1 MATDTSVTRWSLWS
15 YARGEVGDLEMP
27 GGSTMERWPPVELRP
42 TAVREGWMV
51 PVEGDWPGRSELER
65 WLRGADVGGRA
76 SRGLLAAFERWSS
89 VVWMMNGA
97 DSLAWLRSR
106 ELGLERARRMRLVG
120 PNVSS
125 LWESMQTVLEP
136 LEPRDPRAVLI
147 VLRASRGTGRRAG
160 SPDLD
165 ALAGVPPRRVRERA
179 ERLRDEVRRLFGC
192 EVDRVGAPDAVAPF
206 RIGLGAPTGR
216 PGRPSGAGGAEVP
229 FPSPGA
235 RAPELREDSPW

>member
-1 MATDTSVTRWSLWS
+1 METDTAVTRWSLWS
-15 YARGEVGDLEMP
+15 HAWGEVGGLNLP
-27 GGSTMERWPPVELRP
+27 GGSTTEGWPPVELRP
-42 TAVREGWMV
+42 IAVRGGWMV
-51 PVEGDWPGRSELER
+51 PVEGDWPARSELER
-65 WLRGADVGGRA
+65 WLRGADMGGRA
-76 SRGLLAAFERWSS
+76 YRGLVAAFERWST

-97 DSLAWLRSR
+97 DSLAWLRSQ

-136 LEPRDPRAVLI
+136 LEPRDPRPVLI
-147 VLRASRGTGRRAG
+147 VLRALRGTGRGAG

-165 ALAGVPPRRVRERA
+165 ALAGVPPQRVRERG

-206 RIGLGAPTGR
+206 RIGLGA
-216 PGRPSGAGGAEVP
+216 
-229 FPSPGA
+229 GA
-235 RAPELREDSPW
+235 RAPELREGSPW